1 MTLDTTIRAGFAVLL
16 FEISPI
22 AISMCSAGIA
32 LFVIG
37 ILGAKRDLAQAR
49 GLDKIVALSN
59 ICFAIPLAVFGAE
72 HLAAARSMA
81 EGVPAYIP
89 GRLFWAYFV
98 GFALIAASLSIATN
112 IQVRWSGLLFGI
124 MMFMFDAMIHI
135 PRVLAAPHSRIPW
148 VIVLREMSFGGGAWI
163 LSGIAIDGW
172 RARGSSVLVTAGR
185 LLIGIAAVFF
195 SSQHFLHPALAP
207 GVPLEKPMAAWI
219 PARVAIGYLTGVILL
234 VSGICILLA
243 KMTRTAATDLGTWI
257 MLLVACVY
265 VPMLIAALLDPS
277 TAVQVEG
284 INYFADTLL
293 FAGAILALARAT
305 PRSD

>member
-1 MTLDTTIRAGFAVLL
+1 MTLYTTIRAGFAVLL
-16 FEISPI
+16 FEISPT
-22 AISMCSAGIA
+22 AISMCSAAIA

-37 ILGAKRDLAQAR
+37 ILSAKRDLAQAR

-59 ICFAIPLAVFGAE
+59 MCFAIPLAVFGAE

-163 LSGIAIDGW
+163 LSGNAINGW
-172 RARGSSVLVTAGR
+172 RARGRSVLVTVGR

-207 GVPLEKPMAAWI
+207 GVPLEKPMAVWI

-234 VSGICILLA
+234 ASGICILLA

-257 MLLVACVY
+257 MLLVVFVY

-284 INYFADTLL
+284 VNYFADTLL
-293 FAGAILALARAT
+293 FAGVFLALARAT